1 MTTSITS
8 DRDDQIRTHQETD
21 PIISVIY
28 RTLIKAQ
35 PPYKQSPSHPLNR
48 YIQIWHQLVLEND
61 IVCRK
66 YIPSPSEDMVI
77 VPILPPALRQEAL
90 FQSHDVPMAGHQGA
104 EKTLQR
110 LRRQAYWVNMVQ
122 DVQQYCNS
130 CIKCQ
135 QAKSIRAPLTIGHPW
150 QMIAI
155 DILEVPISRN
165 NNRVIQDYF
174 TKWAEAIPLVDQ
186 KAERITQQL
195 VKVCATM
202 GLPEIVHSD
211 QGHNFESTIFGQTL
225 EAFGIVKTRTT
236 SYHPQGRAI

>member
-8 DRDDQIRTHQETD
+8 DRDNQIRTHQEAD

-28 RTLIKAQ
+28 RALIKAQ

-66 YIPSPSEDMVI
+66 YIPSPSGDMVI
-77 VPILPPALRQEAL
+77 VPILPPALCQEAL

-110 LRRQAYWVNMVQ
+110 LRRQAYWVNMAQ

-130 CIKCQ
+130 CNKCQ
-135 QAKSIRAPLTIGHPW
+135 QAKSPSSIRAPLTNIPIGHPW
-150 QMIAI
+150 QMIAL
-155 DILEVPISRN
+155 DILEVPISHN
-165 NNRVIQDYF
+165 NNRY
-174 TKWAEAIPLVDQ
+174 
-186 KAERITQQL
+186 
-195 VKVCATM
+195 C
-202 GLPEIVHSD
+202 
-211 QGHNFESTIFGQTL
+211 
-225 EAFGIVKTRTT
+225 
-236 SYHPQGRAI
+236 

>member
-1 MTTSITS
+1 MF
-8 DRDDQIRTHQETD
+8 QIGQETD

-28 RTLIKAQ
+28 RALIKAQ

-61 IVCRK
+61 IE

-77 VPILPPALRQEAL
+77 VPILPPPLRQEAL

-110 LRRQAYWVNMVQ
+110 QAYWVNMAQ

-130 CIKCQ
+130 CTKCQ
-135 QAKSIRAPLTIGHPW
+135 QAKSPSSIRAPLTNIPIGHPW

-165 NNRVIQDYF
+165 NNRYLLVIQD
-174 TKWAEAIPLVDQ
+174 PNGQ
-186 KAERITQQL
+186 K
-195 VKVCATM
+195 
-202 GLPEIVHSD
+202 PFHW
-211 QGHNFESTIFGQTL
+211 
-225 EAFGIVKTRTT
+225 
-236 SYHPQGRAI
+236 